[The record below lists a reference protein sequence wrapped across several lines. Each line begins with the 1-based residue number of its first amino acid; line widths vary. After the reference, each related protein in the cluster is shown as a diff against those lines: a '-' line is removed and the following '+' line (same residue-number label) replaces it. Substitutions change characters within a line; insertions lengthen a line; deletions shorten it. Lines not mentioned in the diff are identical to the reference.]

1 MQALTMDDVQDVGGG
16 VTWQQV
22 SAGLGI
28 LALGITIA
36 ATGGMAGIAI
46 GVIAGAGTA
55 GEIGLAGL
63 AVGLAGAGGT
73 TIGFGM
79 AN

>member
-1 MQALTMDDVQDVGGG
+1 MQEVTMNDADAIGGG

-22 SAGLGI
+22 SARLGM

-36 ATGGMAGIAI
+36 ATGGLGGIAI

-55 GEIGLAGL
+55 GELGLAGVAL
-63 AVGLAGAGGT
+63 GLAGAGGFT
-73 TIGFGM
+73 LGGGL